1 MYKVTQMNLS
11 VPMQRKMQAIC
22 FTTLFWWVKWDVGHF
37 VLGLP
42 DLYDR
47 LHHKN
52 SNFIN
57 IERLRN
63 DQYLEAGDSGVG
75 EWKWRGRKSIGKG

>member
-1 MYKVTQMNLS
+1 MAIYKVTQMNLS
-11 VPMQRKMQAIC
+11 VRRKMQAIC
-22 FTTLFWWVKWDVGHF
+22 FTTLFWWVKWNVGHF

-52 SNFIN
+52 FIN

-63 DQYLEAGDSGVG
+63 DQYLEAGDRVGGGGNGVG
-75 EWKWRGRKSIGKG
+75 GRA